1 MGMAR
6 GKPIAKEET
15 ELAMRDGMQAA
26 ADNLVPCPKC
36 RREISPESVD
46 CPYCGAAVAF
56 IWEDS
61 RVACY
66 FLRLAAVSLLLSL
79 TAGVI
84 AIAVTDVLGL
94 TGLGV
99 GNVAIISAII
109 ALIAIGL
116 WKLSD
121 TLDRPPEPH
130 RDLRDVRRRA
140 GPRPRNEGP
149 NQNGSADSSGLSA
162 G

>member
-1 MGMAR
+1 
-6 GKPIAKEET
+6 
-15 ELAMRDGMQAA
+15 MRDRVKAA
-26 ADNLVPCPKC
+26 ADILVRCPKC
-36 RREISPESVD
+36 RREISPDSID
-46 CPYCGAAVAF
+46 CPYCGASVAL

-66 FLRLAAVSLLLSL
+66 FLRLAAVFLLLSL
-79 TAGVI
+79 IAGVI

-109 ALIAIGL
+109 ALVAIGL

-130 RDLRDVRRRA
+130 RELRDVRHRA

-149 NQNGSADSSGLSA
+149 IQNGSADNSGLSA